1 MPSHANASFSR
12 VVLLRE
18 DKEHTQRVWRNVQ
31 NMIGGNFPFGVIVR
45 QPLLPWDGE
54 NLSLNS
60 GEDDDNLTERE
71 NEADRPW
78 P

>member
-1 MPSHANASFSR
+1 MSR
-12 VVLLRE
+12 VVILRE

-31 NMIGGNFPFGVIVR
+31 NMIGSGNFPFGVIVR
-45 QPLLPWDGE
+45 QPMLTFCILTRHFNE
-54 NLSLNS
+54 SK
-60 GEDDDNLTERE
+60 DDDNLTERE

>member
-1 MPSHANASFSR
+1 
-12 VVLLRE
+12 
-18 DKEHTQRVWRNVQ
+18 
-31 NMIGGNFPFGVIVR
+31 MIGGNFPFGVIVR

>member
-1 MPSHANASFSR
+1 MI
-12 VVLLRE
+12 RE

-31 NMIGGNFPFGVIVR
+31 NMIGSRNFPFGVIVIK
-45 QPLLPWDGE
+45 PLLPLRKE
-54 NLSLNS
+54 TLQQLNINES
-60 GEDDDNLTERE
+60 KDDDNLTERG